1 MSHLFKAKL
10 DGCGCSQAIRYISS
24 MLSAGSIENAW
35 SEATRFV
42 IRATQLDRTFLIA
55 NPDRAVS
62 SDEAATLSGFVARR
76 LAGEPI
82 TRILG
87 FREFWNLEIEVA
99 PDVLDPRPDSETLI
113 EAALA
118 ELGSRKAEEID
129 LLDLGTGSGA
139 LLLAML
145 AECPRARGIGVD
157 LSPKACELAARNARR
172 NKLSDRAHILRGNWM
187 ESLDGRFDLI
197 ISNPPYIRAGEI
209 GGLPP
214 EVLNHDPILALNG
227 GGDGL
232 VAYSEIIRSLDKV
245 LKPKGFA
252 VLELGAGQAADVA
265 DLALRW
271 GLKVGALRKD
281 LGGIDRAIVLHN
293 PG

>member
-1 MSHLFKAKL
+1 MSHIFKAKL
-10 DGCGCSQAIRYISS
+10 DACGSSEAIRYISS
-24 MLSAGSIENAW
+24 LLSAGSVENAW

-42 IRATQLDRTFLIA
+42 IHAMQIDRTILITDP
-55 NPDRAVS
+55 NRAVS
-62 SDEAATLSGFVARR
+62 STEAATLSGFVARR

-113 EAALA
+113 EAALT
-118 ELGSRKAEEID
+118 ELGSRKSDKID

-145 AECPRARGIGVD
+145 AECPGARGIGID
-157 LSPKACELAARNARR
+157 LSAKACELAARNARR
-172 NKLSDRAHILRGNWM
+172 NKLNARAHIVRGDWM
-187 ESLDGRFDLI
+187 QSIQGRFDLI
-197 ISNPPYIRAGEI
+197 ISNPPYIRAGDL

-214 EVLNHDPILALNG
+214 EVQNHDPTLALNG
-227 GGDGL
+227 GEDGL
-232 VAYSEIIRSLDKV
+232 VAYSEIIRSLHKV
-245 LKPKGFA
+245 LKPKGFS
-252 VLELGAGQAADVA
+252 VLELGMGQAADVSS
-265 DLALRW
+265 LALKW
-271 GLKVGALRKD
+271 GLKVGALHKD

-293 PG
+293 PC